1 MKGPH
6 RPHKNTSPFPVPCYI
21 PDMVDQYDQAGLI
34 RSLRDPT
41 AYGHAVD
48 SVTVIETHISSVL
61 LAGEY
66 AYKIKKPVDL
76 GFVDF
81 STLEKR
87 LRFCNEEI
95 RLNRRLAP
103 SLYLGVV
110 PVTGTPSRPWMDGSG
125 PAIEYAVK
133 MRRFP
138 QECMADRLLEQD
150 RIPPERMDEL
160 AGTVAAFHR
169 TLPRAG
175 AETAYG
181 SPAVIGN
188 YMLQNFD
195 HLAGAGETESDS
207 RAIAALRDWTLA
219 ELERC
224 AWLIEQ
230 RRTDGFVRECHGDL
244 HLGNV
249 ALIDDQLVIFDCIEF
264 NPELRWIDVM
274 SEVAFM
280 AMDLEDRRKPAYA
293 ARFLNRYLETT
304 GDYEGISL
312 LRLYMT
318 YRAMVRAKVR
328 WLLANQP
335 CLDRAASLQA
345 KEQSLAYLR
354 LAERYAA
361 QRRPAL
367 LITHGLSGSGKT
379 FFTQQVL
386 EALEAVR
393 IRSDMERKRLFQIEP
408 TARAGP
414 GIAAG
419 IYGKAAGDRTYGR
432 LAELATVILKAG
444 WPVIVDATFLEQE
457 RRDHFR
463 QLAQENNA
471 PFLILDLQASEAV
484 LRDRLR
490 GRSREGTD
498 ASDAD
503 IAILEEQIR
512 QYRPL
517 TAEEKEFALV
527 IDTGKVSAEDTAR
540 SIKKRLAP
548 GETVRPALE

>member
-1 MKGPH
+1 MA
-6 RPHKNTSPFPVPCYI
+6 
-21 PDMVDQYDQAGLI
+21 DQYDHVGLI
-34 RSLRDPT
+34 RALRDPA

-48 SVTVIETHISSVL
+48 EVSLIETHISAVL
-61 LAGEY
+61 LAGEF
-66 AYKIKKPVDL
+66 AYKIKKPVAF

-81 STLEKR
+81 STLEQR
-87 LRFCNEEI
+87 LRYCHEEI

-110 PVTGTPSRPWMDGSG
+110 PVTGTPSRPLMDGAG
-125 PAIEYAVK
+125 QAIEYAVK

-150 RIPPERMDEL
+150 RIPHERMDEL

-175 AETAYG
+175 AETVYG
-181 SPAVIGN
+181 SRDVISN

-195 HLAGAGETESDS
+195 HLAGAGERESDA
-207 RAIAALRDWTLA
+207 RAIAALRDWTRA

-224 AWLIEQ
+224 ARLIEQ
-230 RRTDGFVRECHGDL
+230 RKADGFVRECHGDL

-249 ALIDDQLVIFDCIEF
+249 ALIDDRLVIFDCIEF

-280 AMDLEDRRKPAYA
+280 AMDLEDRGKPAYA
-293 ARFLNRYLETT
+293 ARFLNRYLERT

-312 LRLYMT
+312 LRFYMT

-335 CLDRAASLQA
+335 GLDKAAGLQA

-361 QRRPAL
+361 ERRPAL

-379 FFTQQVL
+379 FFTQTVL
-386 EALEAVR
+386 EALEAIR
-393 IRSDMERKRLFQIEP
+393 IRSDMERKRLFRIEP
-408 TARAGP
+408 TTRAGY
-414 GIAAG
+414 GIDEG

-432 LAELATVILKAG
+432 LAELASRILKAG
-444 WPVIVDATFLEQE
+444 WPVIVDATFLDQE
-457 RRDHFR
+457 RRDTFR
-463 QLAQENNA
+463 ALAQENNA
-471 PFLILDLQASEAV
+471 PFLILHLHAGEAA

-490 GRSREGTD
+490 ERSREGKD

-503 IAILEEQIR
+503 VAVLEEQIR

-517 TAEEKEFALV
+517 TAEEKEFALL
-527 IDTGKVSAEDTAR
+527 IDTEQAGAGEAAR
-540 SIKKRLAP
+540 SIKERLALD
-548 GETVRPALE
+548 ET

>member
-1 MKGPH
+1 MA
-6 RPHKNTSPFPVPCYI
+6 N
-21 PDMVDQYDQAGLI
+21 QYDHAELI
-34 RSLRDPT
+34 RSLRDPA
-41 AYGHAVD
+41 AYRHAVD
-48 SVTVIETHISSVL
+48 RVSVIETHISSVL

-87 LRFCNEEI
+87 LLFCNEEV

-110 PVTGTPSRPWMDGSG
+110 PVTGTLSRPLMDGAG

-138 QECMADRLLEQD
+138 QECMADRLLAQD
-150 RIPPERMDEL
+150 HIAPRRMDEL
-160 AGTVAAFHR
+160 AGIVAAFHR
-169 TLPRAG
+169 TLPKAG

-181 SPAVIGN
+181 SRAVIGT
-188 YMLQNFD
+188 YVLQNFD
-195 HLAGAGETESDS
+195 HLAGAGATPSDA
-207 RAIAALRDWTLA
+207 RAIAAVRDRTLT
-219 ELERC
+219 ELDQC
-224 AWLIEQ
+224 QPLFEQ
-230 RRTDGFVRECHGDL
+230 RKTDGFVRECHGDL

-249 ALIDDQLVIFDCIEF
+249 ALIDDRLVIFDCIEF

-280 AMDLEDRRKPAYA
+280 AMDLEDRGRPAYA

-312 LRLYMT
+312 LRFYLT

-328 WLLANQP
+328 WLRANQP
-335 CLDRAASLQA
+335 RLDTAARLQA

-361 QRRPAL
+361 ERKAAL

-379 FFTQQVL
+379 TFTQPVL
-386 EALEAVR
+386 EALGAVR
-393 IRSDMERKRLFQIEP
+393 IRSDLERKRLFHIEP
-408 TARAGP
+408 TTRPGS
-414 GIAAG
+414 GIAEG
-419 IYGKAAGDRTYGR
+419 IYGTTAGDRTYAR
-432 LAELATVILKAG
+432 LSELAARILQAG
-444 WPVIVDATFLEQE
+444 WPVIVDATFLVKE
-457 RRDHFR
+457 RRDRFR
-463 QLAQENNA
+463 LLAQDNNA
-471 PFLILDLQASEAV
+471 PFLMLDFEASEAS

-490 GRSREGTD
+490 GRSREGKD

-503 IAILEEQIR
+503 IAVLEEQMR
-512 QYRPL
+512 QQQPL
-517 TAEEKEFALV
+517 TAEEKEFALT
-527 IDTGKVSAEDTAR
+527 IDTEKVGAEEAAR
-540 SIKKRLAP
+540 MVQKRC
-548 GETVRPALE
+548 ALD

>member
-1 MKGPH
+1 
-6 RPHKNTSPFPVPCYI
+6 
-21 PDMVDQYDQAGLI
+21 MVNQYDQAELI
-34 RSLRDPT
+34 RSLADPA

-48 SVTVIETHISSVL
+48 TVSVIETHISSIL

-87 LRFCNEEI
+87 LLFCNEEV

-110 PVTGTPSRPWMDGSG
+110 PVTGTLSRPRMDGAG
-125 PAIEYAVK
+125 PAIEYAVR
-133 MRRFP
+133 MRRFS
-138 QECMADRLLEQD
+138 QESMADRLLEQG
-150 RIPPERMDEL
+150 RIPPRRMDEL
-160 AGTVAAFHR
+160 AGIVAAFHR
-169 TLPRAG
+169 TLPGAG

-181 SPAVIGN
+181 TRAVIGK
-188 YMLQNFD
+188 YVLQNFD
-195 HLAGAGETESDS
+195 HLAGAGATESDA
-207 RAIAALRDWTLA
+207 RAIAALRDWTTA

-224 AWLIEQ
+224 RPLFEQ
-230 RRTDGFVRECHGDL
+230 RKTDGYVRECHGDL

-249 ALIDDQLVIFDCIEF
+249 ALIDDKLVIFDCIEF

-280 AMDLEDRRKPAYA
+280 AMDLEDRGQPAYA

-312 LRLYMT
+312 LRFYLT

-328 WLLANQP
+328 WILANQP
-335 CLDRAASLQA
+335 RLEKAASLQA

-361 QRRPAL
+361 ERRPAL

-379 FFTQQVL
+379 SFTQPVL

-393 IRSDMERKRLFQIEP
+393 IRSDVERKRLFHIEP
-408 TARAGP
+408 AMRAGS
-414 GIAAG
+414 GIAEG
-419 IYGKAAGDRTYGR
+419 IYGRTAGDRTYAR
-432 LAELATVILKAG
+432 LAELASRILRAG
-444 WPVIVDATFLEQE
+444 WPVIVDAAFLEKE
-457 RRDHFR
+457 RRDMFR
-463 QLAQENNA
+463 QLAQVSNA
-471 PFLILDLQASEAV
+471 PYLILDFEGSEAA

-490 GRSREGTD
+490 ARSREGKD

-503 IAILEEQIR
+503 ITVLEQQIK
-512 QYRPL
+512 QYQPL
-517 TAEEKEFALV
+517 SAEEKEFALT
-527 IDTGKVSAEDTAR
+527 INTEMVSADETAR
-540 SIKKRLAP
+540 VIKNRLA
-548 GETVRPALE
+548 LD